1 MTLFIS
7 EYITITLA
15 GIAVFFSLQLAA
27 RLMNAYLR
35 WHDRLHISK
44 EDRGQIVST
53 LTTALVFGALT
64 FLSAKVPVPV
74 FITVVLLLVVVA
86 QLTRVNHLLTA
97 LRRHWS
103 A

>member
-64 FLSAKVPVPV
+64 FLSAKDRYR
-74 FITVVLLLVVVA
+74 FLS
-86 QLTRVNHLLTA
+86 RSFCC
-97 LRRHWS
+97 WS
-103 A
+103 WWRN